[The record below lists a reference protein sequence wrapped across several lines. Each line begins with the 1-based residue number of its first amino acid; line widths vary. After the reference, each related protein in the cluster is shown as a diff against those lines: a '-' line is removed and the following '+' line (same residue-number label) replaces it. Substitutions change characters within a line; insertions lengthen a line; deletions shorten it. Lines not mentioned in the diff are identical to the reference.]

1 MLSSQ
6 KSHGLLSEDLII
18 QHNQT
23 VHLQSH
29 PICKQLK
36 ATDLFCILGHKQ
48 LESRQWND
56 GIFWTVKSLPLFSL
70 SSLTKQA
77 L

>member
-1 MLSSQ
+1 MCSDFVTFIIKSLQINSQKKRQLMLSSQ

-48 LESRQWND
+48 LESRQ
-56 GIFWTVKSLPLFSL
+56 
-70 SSLTKQA
+70 
-77 L
+77 

>member
-6 KSHGLLSEDLII
+6 KSHGLLSEDFII

-48 LESRQWND
+48 NQGNEMMAYSVLLK
-56 GIFWTVKSLPLFSL
+56 VYPCLVSLL
-70 SSLTKQA
+70 
-77 L
+77 